1 MRHDP
6 PLRGAVPNSYVLL
19 LYDYLAEQGLDAVA
33 LLGEPPPTSHAE
45 SPTRFP
51 VARWKA
57 LLDRAAARL
66 EDPLLGLHLGQRV
79 TPAHFGLMGYVL
91 LACENLATALQ
102 RLREFERLFYDV
114 SPLRVHSDQEHL
126 VLEWGTEAGRP
137 GPLVDEAAIT
147 ALVTLARDMTAAPD
161 MAPSAIDFVNPAPT
175 DREPHESILGC
186 PVRFDGPCTRVRIP
200 MQWLAMPL
208 RHPDPQLLSL
218 LREQAAEQLKRLP
231 PRGELG
237 TAIRALIPEL
247 LQQGC
252 ADAPTVAGRL
262 HMSSRSLHRRLAAE
276 GQSFRALRDE
286 CLHQL
291 ACDHLADR
299 RLQLGEISQLLGY
312 SEQSAFTRAFRRW
325 SGQSPRGYRS
335 TLAAAANE
343 AHGHTAG
350 LP

>member
-1 MRHDP
+1 MSHDP

-19 LYDYLAEQGLDAVA
+19 LYDYLADQELDPVA
-33 LLGEPPPTSHAE
+33 LLGEAPPTTHAE

-66 EDPLLGLHLGQRV
+66 DDPLLGLHLGQRV

-91 LACENLATALQ
+91 LACENLAAALQ

-114 SPLRVHSDQEHL
+114 SPLRVRSEHGHL

-147 ALVTLARDMTAAPD
+147 ALVTLARDITAAAG
-161 MAPSAIDFVNPAPT
+161 MAPASIDFVNPAPA
-175 DREPHESILGC
+175 DRGPHERILGC
-186 PVRFDGPCTRVRIP
+186 PVRFDRPCTRVRIP
-200 MQWLAMPL
+200 LKWLTMPL

-237 TAIRALIPEL
+237 AAIRALIPEL
-247 LQQGC
+247 LQKGR
-252 ADAPTVAGRL
+252 ADAAAAAERL

-276 GQSFRALRDE
+276 GQSFRELRDE

-299 RLQLGEISQLLGY
+299 RLQLAEIAQLLGY

-325 SGQSPRGYRS
+325 SGQSPRRYRS
-335 TLAAAANE
+335 TLASAAAP
-343 AHGHTAG
+343 ARVHR
-350 LP
+350 PRQR